1 MKLITILFISLFLI
15 AQVGMGQTADSSI
28 IITTANTNN
37 EPRLDTHLTNK
48 TVNFKKRL
56 RLVTSL
62 QGLGYGA
69 SMVGLNKI
77 WYAGYPK
84 SSFHY
89 YNDAGE
95 WLDMDKVGHVYTA
108 YSLSR
113 LSFRTWEW
121 AGVPHKKA
129 VLLAG
134 FSGLAYQTVIETLD
148 GFSTQWG
155 WSWSD
160 IGSNTIGV
168 GLWMGQELLW
178 KKQRVRLKFSAH
190 YNKYNDKQLQDRTNN
205 FFGSVFTERLFKDY
219 NAQTYWLSAN
229 IHDFNNQVPVPKWLN
244 IAVGY
249 GADNMFG
256 GYGNSWPS
264 PNGDIVR
271 NDIKRYKQWYLSLDV
286 DFEKIPT
293 KKKWVKSMFF
303 VLNAIKFPAPTLML
317 SNGKWSSQW
326 LYY

>member
-1 MKLITILFISLFLI
+1 MKLITILFISLILI
-15 AQVGMGQTADSSI
+15 TQLGMGQTADSSI
-28 IITTANTNN
+28 SITNANSKS
-37 EPRLDTHLTNK
+37 EPSLDTNFDIK
-48 TVNFKKRL
+48 PVNFKKRL

-62 QGLGYGA
+62 QTSGYGA
-69 SMVGLNKI
+69 SMIGLNKI

-95 WLDMDKVGHVYTA
+95 WLDMDKVGHA
-108 YSLSR
+108 YAAYNLSR
-113 LSFRTWEW
+113 LSFRTWKW
-121 AGVPHKKA
+121 AGVNHKKS

-148 GFSTQWG
+148 GYSTQWG

-160 IGSNTIGV
+160 IKSNSIGV

-178 KKQRVRLKFSAH
+178 KKQRVRLKFSTH
-190 YNKYNDKQLQDRTNN
+190 YNKYSDKQLQDRTNQ

-229 IHDFNNQVPVPKWLN
+229 LHDFNNQLPVPKWLN

-256 GYGNSWPS
+256 GYGNRWPS
-264 PNGDIVR
+264 PNGDIIR
-271 NDIKRYKQWYLSLDV
+271 DDIKRYQEWYLSFDV

-293 KKKWVKSMFF
+293 KKKWVKSIFF
-303 VLNAIKFPAPTLML
+303 LLNAIKFPAPTLIL

>member
-15 AQVGMGQTADSSI
+15 AHVSIGQTADSSI
-28 IITTANTNN
+28 IITTANKNN
-37 EPRLDTHLTNK
+37 ETGLDTGVSNNP
-48 TVNFKKRL
+48 NFKKRL
-56 RLVTSL
+56 RLVSSL

-69 SMVGLNKI
+69 SMIGLNKI

-95 WLDMDKVGHVYTA
+95 WLDMDKVGHAYTA
-108 YSLSR
+108 YNLSR

-121 AGVPHKKA
+121 AGVKHKKA

-148 GFSTQWG
+148 GYSTQWG

-178 KKQRVRLKFSAH
+178 KKQRVRLKLSAH
-190 YNKYNDKQLQDRTNN
+190 YNKYGDKQLQDRTN
-205 FFGSVFTERLFKDY
+205 
-219 NAQTYWLSAN
+219 
-229 IHDFNNQVPVPKWLN
+229 DF
-244 IAVGY
+244 IG
-249 GADNMFG
+249 
-256 GYGNSWPS
+256 
-264 PNGDIVR
+264 
-271 NDIKRYKQWYLSLDV
+271 
-286 DFEKIPT
+286 
-293 KKKWVKSMFF
+293 
-303 VLNAIKFPAPTLML
+303 
-317 SNGKWSSQW
+317 
-326 LYY
+326 

>member
-28 IITTANTNN
+28 IITNANTKS
-37 EPRLDTHLTNK
+37 EPSLDTGVSSNP
-48 TVNFKKRL
+48 NFKKRL

-62 QGLGYGA
+62 QGLDYGA
-69 SMVGLNKI
+69 SMSGLNKI

-95 WLDMDKVGHVYTA
+95 WLDMDKVGHAFTA
-108 YSLSR
+108 YNLSR
-113 LSFRTWEW
+113 LSFRTWKW
-121 AGVPHKKA
+121 AGVNHKKA

-148 GFSTQWG
+148 GYSTQWG

-178 KKQRVRLKFSAH
+178 KKQRVRLKLSAH
-190 YNKYNDKQLQDRTNN
+190 YNKYGDKQLQDRTND
-205 FFGSVFTERLFKDY
+205 FFGSIFTERLFKDY

-229 IHDFNNQVPVPKWLN
+229 LHDFNNQLPVPKWLN

-256 GYGNSWPS
+256 GYGNNWPS

-271 NDIKRYKQWYLSLDV
+271 DDIKRYQQWYLSLDV

-293 KKKWVKSMFF
+293 KKKWIKSMFF

>member
-1 MKLITILFISLFLI
+1 M
-15 AQVGMGQTADSSI
+15 
-28 IITTANTNN
+28 
-37 EPRLDTHLTNK
+37 
-48 TVNFKKRL
+48 

-62 QGLGYGA
+62 QALGYGA
-69 SMVGLNKI
+69 SMIGLNKI

-95 WLDMDKVGHVYTA
+95 WLDMDKVGHAYTA

-113 LSFRTWEW
+113 LSYRTWEW
-121 AGVPHKKA
+121 AGLSHKKA

-148 GFSTQWG
+148 GYSSQWG

-190 YNKYNDKQLQDRTNN
+190 YNKYSDKQLQDRTNQ

-229 IHDFNNQVPVPKWLN
+229 LHDFNKQLPVPKWLN

-256 GYGNSWPS
+256 GYGNNWPS
-264 PNGDIVR
+264 PNGDIIR
-271 NDIKRYKQWYLSLDV
+271 DDIKRYQQWYLSLDV

-303 VLNAIKFPAPTLML
+303 VLNAIKFPAPTLIL